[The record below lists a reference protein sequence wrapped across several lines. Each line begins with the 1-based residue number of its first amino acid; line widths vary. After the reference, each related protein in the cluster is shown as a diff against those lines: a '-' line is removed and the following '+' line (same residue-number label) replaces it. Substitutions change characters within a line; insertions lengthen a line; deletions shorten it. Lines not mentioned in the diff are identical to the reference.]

1 MGVDHDKEGS
11 KPGATVTPIRPE
23 IQLRDTTPFGITPPG
38 STPPSSEDED
48 TWGSS
53 PRRRMQAGE
62 PDYPVRF
69 TANDPNHEEDAATA
83 AAPTGPS
90 ADAPH
95 ADDELDS
102 TRRLV
107 RQLRSHASSSW
118 RAAAALALIALLGA
132 AVALMNA
139 GAPTASPRAATSNI
153 SAAGDQPT
161 AALPSLPNQR
171 PARPTVRRHHSTKTN
186 RRSGAPHAGRQHR
199 RVITRHRPTRTRRS
213 NVVNESHSSQSLP
226 ASHVTL
232 PASHV
237 TPVSS
242 PAQPAQTPND
252 TSPPGSGVQA
262 TPSPPTST
270 PPTAPAGPTGTS
282 ALIGPGHCGC

>member
-1 MGVDHDKEGS
+1 MGVDHDTEGS

-23 IQLRDTTPFGITPPG
+23 VQLGDTTPFGITPPG
-38 STPPSSEDED
+38 PTPPSAEDED

-62 PDYPVRF
+62 PTDHPVRL
-69 TANDPNHEEDAATA
+69 TANDRNHEVDAATGA
-83 AAPTGPS
+83 GPIGPS
-90 ADAPH
+90 ADGPH

-107 RQLRSHASSSW
+107 RQIRSHAPSSW
-118 RAAAALALIALLGA
+118 RAAPALALIALLGA

-139 GAPTASPRAATSNI
+139 GAPVARPRAATSNI
-153 SAAGDQPT
+153 SATGDQPS
-161 AALPSLPNQR
+161 AALPSLPNQLT
-171 PARPTVRRHHSTKTN
+171 ARSTVRRHHTTKTN
-186 RRSGAPHAGRQHR
+186 RRSGASHAGRQHR
-199 RVITRHRPTRTRRS
+199 RGITRHRPTRTRRS
-213 NVVNESHSSQSLP
+213 STVNESHSSQSSP
-226 ASHVTL
+226 ASHI
-232 PASHV
+232 

-242 PAQPAQTPND
+242 PAQPAQTPTS
-252 TSPPGSGVQA
+252 TSPPGSGGQA
-262 TPSPPTST
+262 TTRPPTST